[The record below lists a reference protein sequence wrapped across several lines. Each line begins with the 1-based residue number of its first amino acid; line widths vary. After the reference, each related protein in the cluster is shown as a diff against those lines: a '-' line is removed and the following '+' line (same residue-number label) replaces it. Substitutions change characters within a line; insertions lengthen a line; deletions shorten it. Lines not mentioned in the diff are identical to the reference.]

1 METGTGGTG
10 LDQTA
15 KEDKAHAGLEDAQR
29 RLDGVQERLNT
40 ARRRLAAGEAE
51 EEEYVDSL
59 RRARDLGVCLSTV
72 EEDGDKARRGDKL
85 AGSSEAAEPSQDG
98 GSVQGAES
106 VDAVEEVFADCSD
119 SFDLAEE
126 VAGGLPLPVFSG
138 QNAEAVSTEVDGHV
152 EDSTAKPVQEAA
164 KSASVQTAVETA
176 GEEEAGT
183 PEPAGWDEVHHLRS
197 GSFVLETGSAGSVF
211 KEVSSP
217 EVSRVLGAESSFR
230 IRSSV
235 RSVSGGGVPSVEW
248 PNQAWSAPTRTS
260 ARVVARAA
268 ATTGNLQLDM
278 YTQ

>member
-15 KEDKAHAGLEDAQR
+15 KEDKARAGLEDAQR

-40 ARRRLAAGEAE
+40 AKRRLAAGKAE
-51 EEEYVDSL
+51 EEEYLDSL

-85 AGSSEAAEPSQDG
+85 AGSSEAVEPSQDG

-119 SFDLAEE
+119 GFDLAEE

-248 PNQAWSAPTRTS
+248 PNQAWSAPTKTS
-260 ARVVARAA
+260 ARMVARTA